1 MRVVSGHLGGRKI
14 EAPAGNHTRPTTDR
28 VREAVFNSLG
38 SMGVIEGAL
47 VADLYAGSGAMGI
60 EALSRGAAHCTFI
73 ENDRAALRVLN
84 DNVVNLGLNPVTTIV
99 QGSVASHLQRL
110 DADIVLADPPYDAV
124 DWNSMLLELSA
135 PLLVAEGSR
144 EVEPI
149 GGWTTLK
156 ARRYGRTWVTILSQD
171 GASG

>member
-1 MRVVSGHLGGRKI
+1 
-14 EAPAGNHTRPTTDR
+14 
-28 VREAVFNSLG
+28 
-38 SMGVIEGAL
+38 MGVIEGAL

-73 ENDRAALRVLN
+73 ENDRAALRALN
-84 DNVVNLGLNPVTTIV
+84 DNVANLGLNPVTNII
-99 QGSVASHLQRL
+99 QGLVESHLHRL
-110 DADIVLADPPYDAV
+110 DADIVLADPPYGAI

-135 PLLVAEGSR
+135 PMLVAEGSR

-171 GASG
+171 GALS

>member
-1 MRVVSGHLGGRKI
+1 
-14 EAPAGNHTRPTTDR
+14 
-28 VREAVFNSLG
+28 
-38 SMGVIEGAL
+38 MGVIEGAL

-84 DNVVNLGLNPVTTIV
+84 DNVANLGLNSVTTVV
-99 QGSVASHLQRL
+99 QGSVESHLQRL
-110 DADIVLADPPYDAV
+110 DADIVLADPPYDVV

-149 GGWTTLK
+149 GSWTTLK

>member
-1 MRVVSGHLGGRKI
+1 
-14 EAPAGNHTRPTTDR
+14 
-28 VREAVFNSLG
+28 
-38 SMGVIEGAL
+38 MGVIEGAL

-84 DNVVNLGLNPVTTIV
+84 DNVANLGLNPVTTIV
-99 QGSVASHLQRL
+99 QGSVESHLQRL
-110 DADIVLADPPYDAV
+110 DADIVLADPPYDGV

>member
-1 MRVVSGHLGGRKI
+1 
-14 EAPAGNHTRPTTDR
+14 
-28 VREAVFNSLG
+28 
-38 SMGVIEGAL
+38 MGVIEGAI

-73 ENDRAALRVLN
+73 ENDRAALQVLN
-84 DNVVNLGLNPVTTIV
+84 DNVANLGLNPVTTIV
-99 QGSVASHLQRL
+99 QGSVESHLQRL
-110 DADIVLADPPYDAV
+110 DADIVLADPPYDGV

>member
-1 MRVVSGHLGGRKI
+1 
-14 EAPAGNHTRPTTDR
+14 
-28 VREAVFNSLG
+28 
-38 SMGVIEGAL
+38 MGVIKGAI

-73 ENDRAALRVLN
+73 ENDRAALQVLN
-84 DNVVNLGLNPVTTIV
+84 DNVANLGLNPVTTIV
-99 QGSVASHLQRL
+99 QGSVESHLQRL
-110 DADIVLADPPYDAV
+110 DADIVLADPPYDGV

>member
-1 MRVVSGHLGGRKI
+1 
-14 EAPAGNHTRPTTDR
+14 
-28 VREAVFNSLG
+28 
-38 SMGVIEGAL
+38 MGVIEGAL

-73 ENDRAALRVLN
+73 ENDRAALRALN
-84 DNVVNLGLNPVTTIV
+84 DNVANLGLNHVTTVV
-99 QGSVASHLQRL
+99 QSSVESHLQRL
-110 DADIVLADPPYDAV
+110 DVDIVLADPPYDAV

-149 GGWTTLK
+149 GSWTTLK

>member
-1 MRVVSGHLGGRKI
+1 
-14 EAPAGNHTRPTTDR
+14 
-28 VREAVFNSLG
+28 
-38 SMGVIEGAL
+38 MGVIEGAL

-73 ENDRAALRVLN
+73 ENDRAALQVLN
-84 DNVVNLGLNPVTTIV
+84 DNVADLGLNPVTTIV
-99 QGSVASHLQRL
+99 QGSVESHLQRL
-110 DADIVLADPPYDAV
+110 DADIVLADPPYGAV
-124 DWNSMLLELSA
+124 DWNSMLLELSV

-149 GGWTTLK
+149 GSWTTLK
-156 ARRYGRTWVTILSQD
+156 ARRYGRTWVTILTQD

>member
-1 MRVVSGHLGGRKI
+1 
-14 EAPAGNHTRPTTDR
+14 
-28 VREAVFNSLG
+28 
-38 SMGVIEGAL
+38 MGVIEGAL

-73 ENDRAALRVLN
+73 ENDRAALQVLN
-84 DNVVNLGLNPVTTIV
+84 DNVANLGLNPVSTIV
-99 QGSVASHLQRL
+99 QGSVESHLQRL
-110 DADIVLADPPYDAV
+110 DADIVLADPPYGAV

-149 GGWTTLK
+149 GSWTTLK

>member
-1 MRVVSGHLGGRKI
+1 
-14 EAPAGNHTRPTTDR
+14 
-28 VREAVFNSLG
+28 
-38 SMGVIEGAL
+38 MGVIEGAL

-73 ENDRAALRVLN
+73 ENDRAALQVLN
-84 DNVVNLGLNPVTTIV
+84 DNVANLGLKPVTTIV
-99 QGSVASHLQRL
+99 QGSVESHLQRL
-110 DADIVLADPPYDAV
+110 DADIVLADPPYDGV